1 MNTTLNNKSNDDQR
15 DLASDISKKDSNY
28 IYIYDIIENTVQYIT
43 SSFQRLTGYP
53 TLEVTRDFLEEII
66 HKNDL
71 SYVLKCEEKCTKFS
85 SRLSFEEHFNYVFIY
100 SYRVKTLP
108 DTYIRILQ
116 EAQALE
122 VDNDGKL
129 SKMLITHKR
138 IEDYNKRPKDDF
150 KIYDKSLNLCIQQ
163 KNIKILTKRELEIL
177 LLIKKGM
184 CSREI
189 SETLNIS
196 NDTVRTHRKNILNK
210 SNCNSFIELLKK
222 LSYSL

>member
-1 MNTTLNNKSNDDQR
+1 MNTTLNNKSNDDQHN
-15 DLASDISKKDSNY
+15 LASGISKKDSNY
-28 IYIYDIIENTVQYIT
+28 IYIYDIVENTVQYIT

-53 TLEVTRDFLEEII
+53 ALEVTRNFLEEII

-71 SYVLKCEEKCTKFS
+71 SYVLKCEGKCTKFS

-108 DTYIRILQ
+108 NTYIRILQ
-116 EAQALE
+116 ETQALE
-122 VDNDGKL
+122 VDNHGKL
-129 SKMLITHKR
+129 SKMLITHKK

-196 NDTVRTHRKNILNK
+196 NDTVRTHRKNILSK
-210 SNCNSFIELLKK
+210 SNCNSFIELVKK
-222 LSYSL
+222 LSY